1 MKNLHLHSK
10 VNITK
15 THVGKLVV
23 LFGLHVCGLICIFVK
38 FIFINYIKKLHKN
51 IYCHDQMQNE
61 GHLLQAKH

>member
-23 LFGLHVCGLICIFVK
+23 LFGLFVK